1 MDTARDYRILVAED
15 TVTRLEKR
23 VKNWGLPWP
32 INRRKVLDEV
42 SEIRRNLL
50 KLKYSYL
57 PVDMILESSELKSI
71 VEKAR
76 SLAGEVLPKST
87 AEKPRTSSGRLAL
100 AEIRYSL
107 SILVGLPLRLRL
119 GEENKPEYA
128 VDVLGVEVTR
138 VEDLTENLKVTRA
151 SAGSVAFTIVT
162 NIKDIRVGE
171 VRAATTLPPV
181 EFHGVISEAMYS
193 SDPIDERYVGKR
205 VPSRLLHGEL
215 ASMVVRIAESA
226 AKRR

>member
-15 TVTRLEKR
+15 AISRLER
-23 VKNWGLPWP
+23 RIKNWGLPWP
-32 INRRKVLDEV
+32 INRRRVLDEV
-42 SEIRRNLL
+42 AEIRKSLL

-57 PVDMILESSELKSI
+57 PIDMILGSEELKVI
-71 VEKAR
+71 VDNAR
-76 SLAGEVLPKST
+76 SIAGEVLPKST
-87 AEKPRTSSGRLAL
+87 AEKPKTVSGRLAL
-100 AEIRYSL
+100 AEIRYAL
-107 SILVGLPLRLRL
+107 SILVGLPLRLKL

-151 SAGSVAFTIVT
+151 SAGTVAFTIVT
-162 NIKDIRVGE
+162 NIKNMRVGE
-171 VRAATTLPPV
+171 VRAAAILPPV

-193 SDPIDERYVGKR
+193 SDPIEERYVGKR

-215 ASMVVRIAESA
+215 ASMVIRIVDSVT
-226 AKRR
+226 RQR

>member
-15 TVTRLEKR
+15 AIARLERR
-23 VKNWGLPWP
+23 VRNWGLPWP
-32 INRRKVLDEV
+32 INRRKVMDEIA
-42 SEIRRNLL
+42 EIRRNLL

-57 PVDMILESSELKSI
+57 PVDLILESGELKTL

-76 SLAGEVLPKST
+76 SLAQELLPKST
-87 AEKPRTSSGRLAL
+87 AEKPKSPSGRLAL

-107 SILVGLPLRLRL
+107 SILGGLPVRIRL

-151 SAGSVAFTIVT
+151 SAGSIAFTIVT

-171 VRAATTLPPV
+171 VRAAAILPPV
-181 EFHGVISEAMYS
+181 EFHGVVSEAMYS
-193 SDPIDERYVGKR
+193 SDPIKERYVGKR

-215 ASMVVRIAESA
+215 ASMVIRIAEVVG
-226 AKRR
+226 RQR